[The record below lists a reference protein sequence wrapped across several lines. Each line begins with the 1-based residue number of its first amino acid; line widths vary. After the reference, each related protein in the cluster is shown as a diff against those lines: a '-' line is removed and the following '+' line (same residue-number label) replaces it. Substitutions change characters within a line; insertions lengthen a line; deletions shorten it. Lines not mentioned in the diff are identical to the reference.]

1 MERNCLEVVSLFLG
15 MKLLTNIRQ
24 LLVTGDFPRFLSGK
38 KMQEMPFI
46 ENAYLLI
53 QEGRIVDYGKM
64 TECHYNNA
72 TEISDISGQI
82 VLPCWCDSH
91 THLVFAAGREDEF
104 VDRIQGL
111 SYEEIALKGGG
122 ILNSAKRLREMSE
135 DFLFDKAKERLEA
148 VLQLG
153 TGAIE
158 IKSGY
163 GLSYEDERKM
173 LTVIR
178 RLKDTFS
185 IPIKATLLAAHAL
198 PQNYAHNR
206 QDYIDLITDQMIPDF
221 SKEGLVDFIDVFCE
235 KNYFTVAEMEAIMEA
250 GLKYGLPPKVHVNQ
264 FNAIGGV
271 TAAVNYN
278 ALSVDHLEVITQEDI
293 IALQRGSTIPVALP
307 GCSFFL
313 NIPYTP
319 ARQII
324 DQNLPLAIAT
334 DYNPG
339 SAPSGN
345 MNFAVSQ
352 ACINLKMTPQE
363 AIAAATINA
372 AFAMGIA
379 DEVGSITRGK
389 RANLIITKPIKSFNA
404 LPYYFG
410 NHCIEDILING
421 ISRTQSN
428 TYATKF

>member
-363 AIAAATINA
+363 AIVAATINA
-372 AFAMGIA
+372 AFAMGVA

-410 NHCIEDILING
+410 NHCIADILING